1 MTKAWMRG
9 GAVALGLG
17 LAGSAWAAD
26 DVAPGATVV
35 IKKVSPQDAFFY
47 DRKALVGLL
56 CAVEADGLHSQGKG
70 KWVGGSMTCVN
81 GQNYYFYKVA
91 VEEGYFGV
99 DYAGI
104 TGHALGEQPVSDS
117 PWQVGA
123 RVQITGLSADD
134 AHYGS
139 ASGLVGQT
147 CTVKDAPLESSGDA
161 WFSGQLQCDNGIDLY
176 YYQVSVVAAGAA
188 PAPATTAAS
197 TGPAAPAGP
206 AAPSGAAYPAG
217 KMVKIVDIA
226 PSDLLHAQKDAV
238 IGRTCSVVE
247 SALVDT
253 GDGWLA
259 GRFFC
264 DDGKSYQAFK
274 VKVAAP

>member
-1 MTKAWMRG
+1 MAKGWMRM

-26 DVAPGATVV
+26 DVAPGATVL
-35 IKKVSPQDAFFY
+35 IKKVSRQDAFFY
-47 DRKALVGLL
+47 QRKSLIGLL

-70 KWVGGSMTCVN
+70 KWVGGSVTCVD

-104 TGHALGEQPVSDS
+104 TGHALGEAVVSDS

-123 RVQITGLSADD
+123 RVQITGISPDD
-134 AHYGS
+134 AHVQS
-139 ASGLVGQT
+139 APGLVGQA
-147 CTVKDAPLESSGDA
+147 CTVKDAPMESTGDV
-161 WFSGQLQCDNGIDLY
+161 WFSGQLKCDNGIDLY
-176 YYQVSVVAAGAA
+176 FYQVSVVAAGGA
-188 PAPATTAAS
+188 PAAVTTTTTTTTAAS
-197 TGPAAPAGP
+197 AGSAAPA
-206 AAPSGAAYPAG
+206 AAYPAG

-226 PSDLLHAQKDAV
+226 PSDLLHAEKATL